1 MASTLRKR
9 GKKPSPQV
17 SKSQEPEPA
26 AKNID
31 RKTLPNST
39 QKAGKPKSPPTREWE
54 DEDYAKAVVA
64 IGTCILASL
73 LLIPVFCHLLLSSSY
88 FQSNIIFLNNI
99 INYPS
104 SGTLQALGSQLD
116 GVTNLDVGGLQGY
129 RFTPT
134 SSDSPNFLPPKTTIS
149 RILEIFFPAEFEIPP
164 VSVSVSVPPPAT
176 PSNNKKCAIILLHGN
191 ASNRGLYWRIKHARQ
206 LSSLTLTPCGNN
218 IDVFS
223 FDTRCFG
230 DSFCPTNNYLLNEED
245 TRKDALTILNHV
257 LEQDE
262 YSSNIYLYGHSLGTS
277 IAANLLMD
285 STCGNN
291 DHRLKDNC
299 PIRGLILDSPFTSM
313 AAAVKNHPLSF
324 FLRHLVPKGYWEEKV
339 WAGATF
345 KTQSVLSTFL
355 TTIRNRLR
363 FPILILHGKYDK
375 EIPLKT
381 GGVQL
386 FAALSDGVR
395 RKIGWSGVASV
406 GLALEVFEKGHE
418 FVHRDERWG
427 EVIESWDKLL

>member
-1 MASTLRKR
+1 M
-9 GKKPSPQV
+9 
-17 SKSQEPEPA
+17 
-26 AKNID
+26 
-31 RKTLPNST
+31 
-39 QKAGKPKSPPTREWE
+39 
-54 DEDYAKAVVA
+54 
-64 IGTCILASL
+64 
-73 LLIPVFCHLLLSSSY
+73 
-88 FQSNIIFLNNI
+88 
-99 INYPS
+99 
-104 SGTLQALGSQLD
+104 
-116 GVTNLDVGGLQGY
+116 
-129 RFTPT
+129 
-134 SSDSPNFLPPKTTIS
+134 
-149 RILEIFFPAEFEIPP
+149 
-164 VSVSVSVPPPAT
+164 
-176 PSNNKKCAIILLHGN
+176 
-191 ASNRGLYWRIKHARQ
+191 
-206 LSSLTLTPCGNN
+206 
-218 IDVFS
+218 
-223 FDTRCFG
+223 
-230 DSFCPTNNYLLNEED
+230 
-245 TRKDALTILNHV
+245 
-257 LEQDE
+257 
-262 YSSNIYLYGHSLGTS
+262 
-277 IAANLLMD
+277 
-285 STCGNN
+285 
-291 DHRLKDNC
+291 
-299 PIRGLILDSPFTSM
+299 DSPFTSM